1 MGSTNRRI
9 TVQAGLGIK
18 QDPIS
23 KIINAERAGG
33 VIQVVELLPSKHK
46 TLISTFSTT
55 KKKKRIGYTILDIM

>member
-55 KKKKRIGYTILDIM
+55 KKKKE